1 MILFLLKGLLRD
13 RSRSLF
19 PVIIIV
25 SGVIL
30 TVFFHGWIRGYENNF
45 TESTASFDSGHM
57 KVMSRAYSELQDQI
71 PNDLALLGIDSL
83 LSDLNKQW
91 SDVLW
96 MPRIRFGG
104 LLDIPDENG
113 ETRAQGPAFGFGVAL
128 LNPAS
133 KERQILNL
141 DKSIISGRLPQNPG
155 EILISDE
162 FAQRLKTK
170 PGETATL
177 IGSTMYG
184 SMATYNFKIVGT
196 IRFGINALDQRA
208 ILADIHDIQQALDMQ
223 NAAAEILG
231 FFPDFVYRTEL
242 SEEITRNFNQQFPD
256 STDEFSPIMVSLS
269 QQAGLQQI
277 IQMVKSFNSVILVM
291 FIFVMSIV
299 LWNAGLMGSLR
310 RYGEIGVR
318 LAIGEYKGHI
328 YRAMLMEALMIGIIG
343 TILGTTIG
351 LAISYYVQAN
361 GLDFSS
367 IMKDSSILISSVWHT
382 KVTSEAYFI
391 GFIPGIL
398 ATLIGTSISGIGIY
412 KRETS
417 QLVKELEA

>member
-113 ETRAQGPAFGFGVAL
+113 ETRAQGPAFGFGVDL